1 MEDIIK
7 EIEEQH
13 KMWLEKKP
21 LVIDHLEAMELDHLK
36 RGEVTFARWCHEAVE
51 LITEGGDFM

>member
-7 EIEEQH
+7 EIEAQH
-13 KMWLEKKP
+13 DLWLEKKP
-21 LVIDHLEAMELDHLK
+21 LILDHLEALELKHLK
-36 RGEVTFARWCHEAVE
+36 EGEVTFARWCREAIE

>member
-7 EIEEQH
+7 EIEKQH
-13 KMWLEKKP
+13 DMWVEKRP
-21 LVIDHLEAMELDHLK
+21 LIVDHLEALELNHLK
-36 RGEVTFARWCHEAVE
+36 HGEVTFARWCREAIE